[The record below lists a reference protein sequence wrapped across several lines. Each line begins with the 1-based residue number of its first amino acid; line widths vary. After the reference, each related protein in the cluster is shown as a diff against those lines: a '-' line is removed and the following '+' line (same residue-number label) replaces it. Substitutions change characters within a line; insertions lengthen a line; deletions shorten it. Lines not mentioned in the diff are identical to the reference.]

1 MSPSTEPPSCSFTR
15 TARIVPL
22 TRPQMV
28 RSCAMTVPSICAPS
42 PISSSEARNS
52 PLTRPKTCEGPLHS
66 MLPTIDIP
74 EPMQERVA
82 AFVVG
87 SRFGEGCSTTAFCS
101 CTALATTSAT
111 FAATS
116 FSFSG
121 ALLLNISHL
130 RLHYVQTPCPCLH
143 LLPIC
148 ASESPTDAL
157 FGPAVKL
164 FPLLYQ
170 SFTEHDA
177 ARYKILNKRLT
188 SARAVSRILCV

>member
-1 MSPSTEPPSCSFTR
+1 M
-15 TARIVPL
+15 VPL

-28 RSCAMTVPSICAPS
+28 RSCAMTLPSISAPS
-42 PISSSEARNS
+42 PIRRSEARNS
-52 PLTRPKTCEGPLHS
+52 PLTRPKTCAGPLHS

-87 SRFGEGCSTTAFCS
+87 SRLGEGCSTTAFCS

-116 FSFSG
+116 FSFSV

-130 RLHYVQTPCPCLH
+130 RFLHYVLCRAPCPCLH

-148 ASESPTDAL
+148 ASESPTHAL
-157 FGPAVKL
+157 
-164 FPLLYQ
+164 
-170 SFTEHDA
+170 
-177 ARYKILNKRLT
+177 
-188 SARAVSRILCV
+188 